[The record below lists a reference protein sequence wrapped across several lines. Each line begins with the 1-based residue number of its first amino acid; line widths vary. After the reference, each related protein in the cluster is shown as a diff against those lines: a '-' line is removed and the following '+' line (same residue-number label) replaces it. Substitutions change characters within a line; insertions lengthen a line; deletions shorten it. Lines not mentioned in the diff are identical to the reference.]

1 MPCDQRITSYI
12 FNAQIQTEASSIRL
26 YRQRTS
32 QTSWCRNLRMR
43 AWVRERE
50 RERERVEESG
60 DLDFRRISVGGIRFF
75 RGRLQKYH
83 VLSPTKEWES
93 ERAERCEN
101 KGSMSQRER
110 EREWGEKD
118 MSNMPHTVCPFT
130 SLCLVPMTNAFFES
144 LSLSNQISL
153 SFPSPSLPLL
163 LSHWASSQQSFTDFG
178 QFGSNELFASFK
190 SNSTNCTFVWN

>member
-1 MPCDQRITSYI
+1 
-12 FNAQIQTEASSIRL
+12 
-26 YRQRTS
+26 
-32 QTSWCRNLRMR
+32 MR

-60 DLDFRRISVGGIRFF
+60 DLDYRRISVGGIRFF
-75 RGRLQKYH
+75 RGRLHKYH

-101 KGSMSQRER
+101 KGSMSQR

-144 LSLSNQISL
+144 LSLHPNFSL
-153 SFPSPSLPLL
+153 LPFSLPLSL
-163 LSHWASSQQSFTDFG
+163 TLSLSLSCSLTEPAANNRSLTLASLVKMNFSRVLNRIPQTVLSSEIKIWASESIE
-178 QFGSNELFASFK
+178 NFK
-190 SNSTNCTFVWN
+190 LEK